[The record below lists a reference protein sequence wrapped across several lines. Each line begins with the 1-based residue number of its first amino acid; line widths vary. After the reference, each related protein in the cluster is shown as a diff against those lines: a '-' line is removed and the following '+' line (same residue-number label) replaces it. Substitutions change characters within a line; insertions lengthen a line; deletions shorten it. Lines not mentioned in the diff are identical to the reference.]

1 MGILGYFT
9 LSRKHGVINKVST
22 DAEGSHVFAF
32 LCSDQFVLNIKS
44 LFGLC
49 VINIP
54 SYLMWI

>member
-1 MGILGYFT
+1 MGTLGYFT

-22 DAEGSHVFAF
+22 DAEGPRVFAF
-32 LCSDQFVLNIKS
+32 LCSDRFVLNIKP

-54 SYLMWI
+54 PYLMWI